1 MKRVALLGSTGSIG
15 TSTLDVLAGLPDMFE
30 VACLSAGRNIDLLCA
45 QVRRFRPKR
54 VCVAD
59 ENARNACRRTELQ
72 GVEVLHGPDGLIAL
86 ASDASVDLV
95 INGLVAGVGLRP
107 TLAAVEAG
115 KDVAIA
121 NKESLVVAGHLI
133 TELAARNGV
142 RLIPLDSELTPLWQS
157 LQEVPRQQVARIVL
171 SASGGP
177 FFEMSLDEMGRATP
191 DDALRHPT
199 WRMGPKITIDS
210 ATLMNKGFEVIE
222 SRWFLGLDIEQIDV
236 VIHRQSIVHCLVE
249 FLDGSLTAHLSRP
262 DMRLPIQQ
270 ALTHPD
276 RLPTAVPSLDLVST
290 GSLSFHTPDLERFPC
305 LAIAYEVGR
314 AGGTAA
320 AVLNAANEIG
330 VYSFLAG
337 RIGFLDVPDVVRR
350 TLDAH
355 VNASGTKLD
364 AVLEADRWGREK
376 AREVVARLAK

>member
-15 TSTLDVLAGLPDMFE
+15 TSTLDVLAGLPDRFE
-30 VACLSAGRNIDLLCA
+30 VESLSAGRNINLLCG

-59 ENARNACRRTELQ
+59 ENATDAGERPELQ

-86 ASDASVDLV
+86 ATDANVDLV

-157 LQEVPRQQVARIVL
+157 LQEVPQQQVARIVL

-177 FFEMSLDEMGRATP
+177 FFEMSLDEMARATP

-236 VIHRQSIVHCLVE
+236 VIHRQSVVHCLVE

-290 GSLSFHTPDLERFPC
+290 GSLSFHAPDLERFPC
-305 LAIAYEVGR
+305 LAIAYDVGR

-330 VYSFLAG
+330 VYSFLSG

-355 VNASGTKLD
+355 VNASGSKLD

>member
-15 TSTLDVLAGLPDMFE
+15 TSTLDVLAGLPDRFKVE
-30 VACLSAGRNIDLLCA
+30 CLSAGRNIDLLCG

-59 ENARNACRRTELQ
+59 ESVKNACKRPELK
-72 GVEVLHGPDGLIAL
+72 GVEVLHGTDGLNAL
-86 ASDASVDLV
+86 ATDAGVDLV
-95 INGLVAGVGLRP
+95 INGLVAGIGLRP

-121 NKESLVVAGHLI
+121 NKESMVVAGRLI
-133 TELAARNGV
+133 TEIAARNGV
-142 RLIPLDSELTPLWQS
+142 RLIPLDSELTPLWQN
-157 LQEVPRQQVARIVL
+157 LQEVPPQQVARIIL

-177 FFEMSLDEMGRATP
+177 FFEMSLEEMARATP

-222 SRWFLGLDIEQIDV
+222 SRWFLGLDIDQIDV

-249 FLDGSLTAHLSRP
+249 FLDGSLTAHMSRP

-276 RLPTAVPSLDLVST
+276 RLPAAVPSLDLAST
-290 GSLSFHTPDLERFPC
+290 GSLSFHAPDLERFPC

-320 AVLNAANEIG
+320 AVLNAANEIA
-330 VYSFLAG
+330 VYSFIAG

-355 VNASGTKLD
+355 VNASGANLD
-364 AVLEADRWGREK
+364 AVFEADRRGREK
-376 AREVVARLAK
+376 AREVVSRLAK

>member
-1 MKRVALLGSTGSIG
+1 
-15 TSTLDVLAGLPDMFE
+15 
-30 VACLSAGRNIDLLCA
+30 
-45 QVRRFRPKR
+45 
-54 VCVAD
+54 
-59 ENARNACRRTELQ
+59 
-72 GVEVLHGPDGLIAL
+72 
-86 ASDASVDLV
+86 
-95 INGLVAGVGLRP
+95 
-107 TLAAVEAG
+107 
-115 KDVAIA
+115 
-121 NKESLVVAGHLI
+121 
-133 TELAARNGV
+133 
-142 RLIPLDSELTPLWQS
+142 
-157 LQEVPRQQVARIVL
+157 
-171 SASGGP
+171 
-177 FFEMSLDEMGRATP
+177 
-191 DDALRHPT
+191 
-199 WRMGPKITIDS
+199 
-210 ATLMNKGFEVIE
+210 MNKGFEVIE

-290 GSLSFHTPDLERFPC
+290 GSLSFHAPDLERFPC
-305 LAIAYEVGR
+305 LAIAYDVGR

-330 VYSFLAG
+330 VYSFLSG

-355 VNASGTKLD
+355 VNASGSKLD

>member
-15 TSTLDVLAGLPDMFE
+15 TSTLDVLAGLPDRFE
-30 VACLSAGRNIDLLCA
+30 VESLSAGRNINLLCG

-59 ENARNACRRTELQ
+59 ENATDAGERPELQ

-86 ASDASVDLV
+86 ATDANVDLV

-157 LQEVPRQQVARIVL
+157 LQEVPQQQVARIVL

-177 FFEMSLDEMGRATP
+177 FFEMSLDEMARATP

-236 VIHRQSIVHCLVE
+236 VIHRQSVVHCLVE

-276 RLPTAVPSLDLVST
+276 RLPTAVSSLDLVST
-290 GSLSFHTPDLERFPC
+290 GSLSFHAPDLERFPC
-305 LAIAYEVGR
+305 LAIAYDVGR

-330 VYSFLAG
+330 VYSFLSG

-355 VNASGTKLD
+355 VNASGSKLD